1 MTRHGAT
8 QSPAGQARRVFALQ
22 LEAALPILS
31 DHLLACARAQLP
43 LDGPSGSGPRR
54 DHRARLLAENLPAWV
69 QGFAHELRV
78 TLELGSTFPEHSGEA
93 RHAGQEAQ
101 NADWL
106 AFRLAATVLERAH
119 GQFDDL
125 RARVTK
131 LEQTAELDAHD
142 VLSPKTVA
150 RIAVQTWEAAEL
162 PLSIWQDLQPNLH
175 EAFALYLEQAYHAA
189 NEWLVDHGVMSEIG
203 LRALS
208 GNALTPPVQ
217 ARALQ
222 AVESLFDGDTG
233 DTGDANNTN
242 STNDHVTPPGPAGA
256 APAGATSARWS
267 GATVTQR
274 LSHYTAEPP
283 VMGDLPPVVPVHE
296 PPHEGP
302 AHKLLGA
309 LHRLGALAGG
319 PPTGGQGETAFQATV
334 LASYSQADSGAATA
348 VAPLEGTGVAPP
360 GWSYAPAT
368 QDERSTLE
376 VVGLMFHSVLAEERV
391 PAVVRV
397 WFARLQMPAL
407 RVALSEP
414 ELFTSPD
421 HPTRRLIDRIGA
433 CVLGFGRKGPAADEG
448 LELEIKRIVQVVE
461 AYPDSGRRVFQT
473 VLGEFEKFLES
484 YFREQ
489 SQTSRKALSLAQQ
502 LEQRETL
509 AIQNTIEFRRM
520 LEGEPVQDGVRQFL
534 FDVWADV
541 LATVSVSQGPS
552 SDRARAMK
560 RVAGDLIWSAGSK
573 VTREDRADVLRRMPA
588 LLKAIREGMSTA
600 GIPAERQEELIKKL
614 NDSLTEGF
622 TAKAAPLPQRKLQD
636 LMEQLES
643 LEEMMPE
650 GLQIDIDE
658 SFVRDIPGASDTEL
672 EVVSEGGGEPI
683 TAMLSW
689 ARELPAGSWYMLNHG
704 GTERPVQLVWQGTR
718 RLLTLFVSAEGKCM
732 LFQLRRLA
740 AYLQSGLMQPA
751 QDEDLTI
758 KGIRGSL
765 DILGML
771 PKPPMP

>member
-1 MTRHGAT
+1 MTRLGAP
-8 QSPAGQARRVFALQ
+8 QSPAGRARRLFALQ
-22 LEAALPILS
+22 LEASLPALS
-31 DHLLACARAQLP
+31 EYLLACARTQWPQAGSP
-43 LDGPSGSGPRR
+43 AGPGTRG
-54 DHRARLLAENLPAWV
+54 DHRAHLLAENLPAWV
-69 QGFAHELRV
+69 QGMSHELQS
-78 TLELGSTFPEHSGEA
+78 TLDLGWPSQDIREHQPPQGQDSHSGTE
-93 RHAGQEAQ
+93 G
-101 NADWL
+101 L
-106 AFRLAATVLERAH
+106 VSRLAAAILKRAS
-119 GQFDDL
+119 GQLDDL
-125 RARVTK
+125 RVRVTK
-131 LEQTAELDAHD
+131 LEQTQGFDAGD
-142 VLSPKTVA
+142 VLNPEAVA
-150 RIAVQTWEAAEL
+150 RIALRAWEAADL
-162 PLSIWQDLQPNLH
+162 PLEAWQELH
-175 EAFALYLEQAYHAA
+175 TSLHAAFSLYMEEAYHAA
-189 NEWLVDHGVMSEIG
+189 NEWLVEHGVMPEIS
-203 LRALS
+203 LRALRED
-208 GNALTPPVQ
+208 ALTPLTQGQ
-217 ARALQ
+217 ALLSQPPALEVD
-222 AVESLFDGDTG
+222 ASGSRGDGRTSGTAD
-233 DTGDANNTN
+233 
-242 STNDHVTPPGPAGA
+242 SGPGA
-256 APAGATSARWS
+256 ATPQWT
-267 GATVTQR
+267 GATVTQH
-274 LSHYTAEPP
+274 LSRYTAEP
-283 VMGDLPPVVPVHE
+283 VATRGLPERPAAPA
-296 PPHEGP
+296 PQPAGP
-302 AHKLLGA
+302 ANKLLGA
-309 LHRLGALAGG
+309 LQRLGALPSG
-319 PPTGGQGETAFQATV
+319 PSTGGLGEKTAFQPTALDSSLAANASAAEATV
-334 LASYSQADSGAATA
+334 VEPMRGSGTAGQQA
-348 VAPLEGTGVAPP
+348 
-360 GWSYAPAT
+360 WRYAPAT
-368 QDERSTLE
+368 QEERTTLE
-376 VVGLMFHSVLAEERV
+376 VVALMFHSILAEERI
-391 PAVVRV
+391 PAAVRV
-397 WFARLQMPAL
+397 WFARLQMPVM
-407 RVALSEP
+407 RVAVGEP

-421 HPTRRLIDRIGA
+421 HPTRRLIDRMGA
-433 CVLGFGRKGPAADEG
+433 CVLGFGRKGPAADEA

-473 VLGEFEKFLES
+473 VLGEFEKFLEG

-489 SQTSRKALSLAQQ
+489 SETSRKALSLAQQ

-541 LATVSVSQGPS
+541 LATVVVSQGPS

-560 RVAGDLIWSAGSK
+560 RVASDLIWSAGAK

-650 GLQIDIDE
+650 GLQIDIDA

-683 TAMLSW
+683 TAMMSW
-689 ARELPAGSWYMLNHG
+689 ARELPAGSWYMLKHG

-718 RLLTLFVSAEGKCM
+718 RLLSLFVSAEGKCM

-765 DILGML
+765 DIQSLL

>member
-1 MTRHGAT
+1 
-8 QSPAGQARRVFALQ
+8 VFALQ
-22 LEAALPILS
+22 LESSLLALS
-31 DHLLACARAQLP
+31 EHLLAFARAQVP
-43 LDGPSGSGPRR
+43 PDGPHESAPRR

-69 QGFAHELRV
+69 QGTAHELRV
-78 TLELGSTFPEHSGEA
+78 ALELGWLGQDA
-93 RHAGQEAQ
+93 REQQPAERQSAQ
-101 NADWL
+101 RRSEWL
-106 AFRLAATVLERAH
+106 ASQLAGAILERAR

-125 RARVTK
+125 RARVIR
-131 LEQTAELDAHD
+131 LEQAGELETSD
-142 VLSPKTVA
+142 VLKPDTVA
-150 RIAVQTWEAAEL
+150 RIAVRAWEAAEL
-162 PLSIWQDLQPNLH
+162 PPELWQDLQPSLH
-175 EAFALYLEQAYHAA
+175 DAFASRLEQAYHAA
-189 NEWLVDHGVMSEIG
+189 NEWLVDHGVMLEIS
-203 LRALS
+203 LRPLRED
-208 GNALTPPVQ
+208 ALTPPVQ

-222 AVESLFDGDTG
+222 TAEPASDGGRG
-233 DTGDANNTN
+233 DVDGARAPSGPVGSDAT
-242 STNDHVTPPGPAGA
+242 A
-256 APAGATSARWS
+256 AASAQWT
-267 GATVTQR
+267 GATVTQH
-274 LSHYTAEPP
+274 LSRYAGEPHAAGGLPKEPP
-283 VMGDLPPVVPVHE
+283 APLPQP
-296 PPHEGP
+296 EGP
-302 AHKLLGA
+302 TNKLLGA

-319 PPTGGQGETAFQATV
+319 PPSGGQGETAFQSTV
-334 LASYSQADSGAATA
+334 MDSSLAAAPAAPTAAAATE
-348 VAPLEGTGVAPP
+348 VALMQGSGSA
-360 GWSYAPAT
+360 GQSWDYAPAT
-368 QDERSTLE
+368 QGERTTLE
-376 VVGLMFHSVLAEERV
+376 VVALMFQSILTEERL
-391 PAVVRV
+391 PAAVRV
-397 WFARLQMPAL
+397 WFARLQMPVL
-407 RVALSEP
+407 RVAVGEP
-414 ELFTSPD
+414 ELFASPD
-421 HPTRRLIDRIGA
+421 HPARRLIDRMGA
-433 CVLGFGRKGPAADEG
+433 CVLGFGRKGPAADEA
-448 LELEIKRIVQVVE
+448 LELEIKRLVQVVE

-489 SQTSRKALSLAQQ
+489 SETSRKALSLAQQ

-560 RVAGDLIWSAGSK
+560 RVASDLIWSAGAK

-588 LLKAIREGMSTA
+588 LLKAIREGMSIA

-650 GLQIDIDE
+650 GLQIDIDA

-689 ARELPAGSWYMLNHG
+689 ARELPVGSWYMLKHG

-718 RLLTLFVSAEGKCM
+718 RLLTLFVSAEGTCM

-765 DILGML
+765 DILGLL

>member
-1 MTRHGAT
+1 MTRHGAP
-8 QSPAGQARRVFALQ
+8 QSPAGRARRLFALQ
-22 LEAALPILS
+22 LEASLPALS
-31 DHLLACARAQLP
+31 EYLLACAREQLP
-43 LDGPSGSGPRR
+43 LDGPSGPGPRR
-54 DHRARLLAENLPAWV
+54 DHRARLLAENLPAWAQNV
-69 QGFAHELRV
+69 THELRV
-78 TLELGSTFPEHSGEA
+78 ALELGWLAQDA
-93 RHAGQEAQ
+93 REQQPLEGRNAQ
-101 NADWL
+101 PRADWL
-106 AFRLAATVLERAH
+106 AFRLAVAILERAS

-125 RARVTK
+125 RARVIR
-131 LEQTAELDAHD
+131 LEQTEALDTSD
-142 VLSPKTVA
+142 VLKPDAVA
-150 RIAVQTWEAAEL
+150 RIAVRAWEAAEL
-162 PLSIWQDLQPNLH
+162 PLEIWQDLQPSLH
-175 EAFALYLEQAYHAA
+175 DAFALHLEQAYHAA
-189 NEWLVDHGVMSEIG
+189 NEWLVDHGVMPEISLQA
-203 LRALS
+203 LR
-208 GNALTPPVQ
+208 GDALTPPVQ
-217 ARALQ
+217 TRAMQ
-222 AVESLFDGDTG
+222 TADPPSDGDMSGTDSDG
-233 DTGDANNTN
+233 A
-242 STNDHVTPPGPAGA
+242 PPGPAGSHPA
-256 APAGATSARWS
+256 AAASAQWT
-267 GATVTQR
+267 GATVTQH
-274 LSHYTAEPP
+274 LSRYIADWPTVGGLVEGPP
-283 VMGDLPPVVPVHE
+283 APVPQ
-296 PPHEGP
+296 PAGP

-319 PPTGGQGETAFQATV
+319 PPADRQGQTAFQATV
-334 LASYSQADSGAATA
+334 MDSSLAPAPAAGAAT
-348 VAPLEGTGVAPP
+348 VAAPMQ
-360 GWSYAPAT
+360 GSGSAGQTWQYAPAT
-368 QDERSTLE
+368 QGEHSTLE
-376 VVGLMFHSVLAEERV
+376 VVALMFHTILAEERL
-391 PAVVRV
+391 PAAVRV
-397 WFARLQMPAL
+397 WFARLQIPVL
-407 RVALSEP
+407 RVAVGEP

-421 HPTRRLIDRIGA
+421 HPTRRLIDRMGA
-433 CVLGFGRKGPAADEG
+433 CVLGFGRKGPAADEA

-489 SQTSRKALSLAQQ
+489 SETSRKALSLAQQ

-560 RVAGDLIWSAGSK
+560 RVASDLIWSAGAK

-588 LLKAIREGMSTA
+588 LLKAIREGMSTS

-689 ARELPAGSWYMLNHG
+689 ARELPAGSWYMLKHG

-718 RLLTLFVSAEGKCM
+718 RLLALFVSAEGKCM

-765 DILGML
+765 DILGLL

>member
-22 LEAALPILS
+22 LEAALPAVS

-43 LDGPSGSGPRR
+43 LDGASGPGPRR
-54 DHRARLLAENLPAWV
+54 DHRARLLAQNLPAWV
-69 QGFAHELRV
+69 QGIAHELRV
-78 TLELGSTFPEHSGEA
+78 ALELGSTSLETNEEA
-93 RHAGQEAQ
+93 PVVGQEAQ
-101 NADWL
+101 SADWL
-106 AFRLAATVLERAH
+106 AFRLAVAILERAS
-119 GQFDDL
+119 GQFNDL
-125 RARVTK
+125 RARIMR
-131 LEQTAELDAHD
+131 LEQTEELDARD
-142 VLSPKTVA
+142 VLKPDAVA
-150 RIAVQTWEAAEL
+150 RIAVRAWEAAEL
-162 PLSIWQDLQPNLH
+162 PLEIWQDLQPSLH
-175 EAFALYLEQAYHAA
+175 DACALYLEQAYHAA
-189 NEWLVDHGVMSEIG
+189 NEWLVDHGVMPEIR
-203 LRALS
+203 LRALH
-208 GNALTPPVQ
+208 GDALTPPVQ

-222 AVESLFDGDTG
+222 TAERGFDGG
-233 DTGDANNTN
+233 TN
-242 STNDHVTPPGPAGA
+242 SDGGPPEPEGSSP
-256 APAGATSARWS
+256 APAAAAHWS

-274 LSHYTAEPP
+274 LSHYAAEPP
-283 VMGDLPPVVPVHE
+283 AAGELPAVPPAPAPQPE
-296 PPHEGP
+296 AP

-334 LASYSQADSGAATA
+334 MDSSLAADPAAGAATV
-348 VAPLEGTGVAPP
+348 VAPLLGAGSA
-360 GWSYAPAT
+360 GQAWQYAPAT
-368 QDERSTLE
+368 QDERTTLE
-376 VVGLMFHSVLAEERV
+376 VVALMFHSILAEERL
-391 PAVVRV
+391 PAAVRV
-397 WFARLQMPAL
+397 WFARLQMPVL
-407 RVALSEP
+407 RVAVGEP

-421 HPTRRLIDRIGA
+421 HPTRRLIDRMGA
-433 CVLGFGRKGPAADEG
+433 CVLGFGRKGPAADEA

-484 YFREQ
+484 YFRDQ
-489 SQTSRKALSLAQQ
+489 SETSRKALSLAQQ

-560 RVAGDLIWSAGSK
+560 RVASDLIWSAGAK

-689 ARELPAGSWYMLNHG
+689 ARELPAGSWYMLKHG

-718 RLLTLFVSAEGKCM
+718 RLLALFVSAEGKCM

>member
-22 LEAALPILS
+22 LEAALPALS

-43 LDGPSGSGPRR
+43 LDGPSGPGQRR
-54 DHRARLLAENLPAWV
+54 DHRARLLAQNLPAWV
-69 QGFAHELRV
+69 QGVSHELRV
-78 TLELGSTFPEHSGEA
+78 ALELGWTSLESIEEA
-93 RHAGQEAQ
+93 PAVGQEAQ
-101 NADWL
+101 SADWL
-106 AFRLAATVLERAH
+106 AFRLAVAMLERAN
-119 GQFDDL
+119 GQLDDL
-125 RARVTK
+125 RARVIR
-131 LEQTAELDAHD
+131 LEQAEELDARD
-142 VLSPKTVA
+142 VLKPDTLA
-150 RIAVQTWEAAEL
+150 RIAVRAWEAAEL
-162 PLSIWQDLQPNLH
+162 PLEVWQDLQPSLH
-175 EAFALYLEQAYHAA
+175 NAFALYLEQAYHAA
-189 NEWLVDHGVMSEIG
+189 NEWLVDHGVMPEIS
-203 LRALS
+203 LRALRED
-208 GNALTPPVQ
+208 ALTPPVQ
-217 ARALQ
+217 TRAMQTAEPAL
-222 AVESLFDGDTG
+222 DGDMSGTG
-233 DTGDANNTN
+233 
-242 STNDHVTPPGPAGA
+242 NDSGLIGPAGSDPA
-256 APAGATSARWS
+256 AAASAHWS

-274 LSHYTAEPP
+274 LSHYAAEPP
-283 VMGDLPPVVPVHE
+283 AAGDLSAVPPAPVPQ
-296 PPHEGP
+296 PEGP
-302 AHKLLGA
+302 APKLLGA

-319 PPTGGQGETAFQATV
+319 PPTGEQGVTAFQATV
-334 LASYSQADSGAATA
+334 MVSSLGVDPSAEAATE
-348 VAPLEGTGVAPP
+348 VAPLQGTASAGQA
-360 GWSYAPAT
+360 WQYAPAT

-376 VVGLMFHSVLAEERV
+376 VVALMFHSILAEERL
-391 PAVVRV
+391 PAAVRV
-397 WFARLQMPAL
+397 WFARLQMPVL
-407 RVALSEP
+407 RVAVSEP

-421 HPTRRLIDRIGA
+421 HPTRRLIDRMGA
-433 CVLGFGRKGPAADEG
+433 CVLGFGRKGPAADEA

-489 SQTSRKALSLAQQ
+489 SDTSRKALSLAQQ

-560 RVAGDLIWSAGSK
+560 RVASDLIWSAGAK

-689 ARELPAGSWYMLNHG
+689 ARELPAGSWYMLKHG

-718 RLLTLFVSAEGKCM
+718 RLLALFVSAEGKCM

-771 PKPPMP
+771 PKPPMF

>member
-1 MTRHGAT
+1 MTTPAGGF
-8 QSPAGQARRVFALQ
+8 QSPAQQVRRVFLQ
-22 LEAALPILS
+22 HFEDALPEICS
-31 DHLLACARAQLP
+31 GLLAGARELEP
-43 LDGPSGSGPRR
+43 TPGPAASGSRPGSLERMLA
-54 DHRARLLAENLPAWV
+54 ARLSSWSQAV
-69 QGFAHELRV
+69 AHELRV
-78 TLELGSTFPEHSGEA
+78 GLEFGQLAQSVRELPLGEDTQ
-93 RHAGQEAQ
+93 AGAQ
-101 NADWL
+101 WL
-106 AFRLAATVLERAH
+106 AFRMAVAVMRHAG
-119 GQFDDL
+119 GQFEDL
-125 RARVTK
+125 RARVTR
-131 LEQTAELDAHD
+131 LEQKDELEARDFLRPD
-142 VLSPKTVA
+142 VIAS
-150 RIAVQTWEAAEL
+150 IAVNAWQSADLSLQAWE
-162 PLSIWQDLQPNLH
+162 DLQPFLH
-175 EAFALYLEQAYHAA
+175 ETVGQQLEQSLQAA
-189 NEWLVDHGVMSEIG
+189 NRWCTEHGVMPELG
-203 LRALS
+203 LRPVIDEGRPPPGSAMPEPPPRPSLPATDQLLGVQIGPAPEDVAHQRVLAALRRLS
-208 GNALTPPVQ
+208 GGISGQQP
-217 ARALQ
+217 
-222 AVESLFDGDTG
+222 DG
-233 DTGDANNTN
+233 
-242 STNDHVTPPGPAGA
+242 AGEA
-256 APAGATSARWS
+256 
-267 GATVTQR
+267 
-274 LSHYTAEPP
+274 
-283 VMGDLPPVVPVHE
+283 
-296 PPHEGP
+296 
-302 AHKLLGA
+302 
-309 LHRLGALAGG
+309 
-319 PPTGGQGETAFQATV
+319 AFQATMLHPSLGRPEV
-334 LASYSQADSGAATA
+334 AQAAATA
-348 VAPLEGTGVAPP
+348 PGDGTMLAPLSQTSRGMPRLPQAV
-360 GWSYAPAT
+360 AT
-368 QDERSTLE
+368 QDERTAIE
-376 VVGLMFHSVLAEERV
+376 VVALLFHSILAEERLP
-391 PAVVRV
+391 PAVRV
-397 WFARLQMPAL
+397 WFARLQMPVL
-407 RVALSEP
+407 RVAVTEP
-414 ELFTSPD
+414 DFFASSD
-421 HPTRRLIDRIGA
+421 HPARRLIDRLGA
-433 CVLGFGRKGPAADEG
+433 CVMGFGRNGLTVDEA
-448 LELEIKRIVQVVE
+448 LEVEIKRIVQVVE

-489 SQTSRKALSLAQQ
+489 SETSRKALSLAQQ

-560 RVAGDLIWSAGSK
+560 RVASDLIWSAGAK

-588 LLKAIREGMSTA
+588 LLKAIREGMSTS

-689 ARELPAGSWYMLNHG
+689 ARELPAGSWYMLKHG

-718 RLLTLFVSAEGKCM
+718 RLLALFVSAEGKCM

-765 DILGML
+765 DILGLL

>member
-1 MTRHGAT
+1 M
-8 QSPAGQARRVFALQ
+8 
-22 LEAALPILS
+22 
-31 DHLLACARAQLP
+31 
-43 LDGPSGSGPRR
+43 
-54 DHRARLLAENLPAWV
+54 
-69 QGFAHELRV
+69 AHELRV
-78 TLELGSTFPEHSGEA
+78 ALELGWLAQDAREHQP
-93 RHAGQEAQ
+93 QEGLSAQ
-101 NADWL
+101 RKADWL
-106 AFRLAATVLERAH
+106 AVRLAAAILERAS
-119 GQFDDL
+119 GQFEDL
-125 RARVTK
+125 QTRVIQ
-131 LEQTAELDAHD
+131 LEQTGELAAGD
-142 VLSPKTVA
+142 VLKPDAVA
-150 RIAVQTWEAAEL
+150 RIAVRAWGAAEL
-162 PLSIWQDLQPNLH
+162 PLEIWQDLEPSLH
-175 EAFALYLEQAYHAA
+175 GAFALHMEQAYHAA
-189 NEWLVDHGVMSEIG
+189 NEWLVDHGVIPEISLQA
-203 LRALS
+203 LREDAV
-208 GNALTPPVQ
+208 TPAVQ

-222 AVESLFDGDTG
+222 TGEPPFDGDRSGG
-233 DTGDANNTN
+233 DSDSGP
-242 STNDHVTPPGPAGA
+242 SGPAGSNPA
-256 APAGATSARWS
+256 AAAAARWT
-267 GATVTQR
+267 GATVTQH
-274 LSHYTAEPP
+274 LSRYIADWPTVGGLVEGSPAP
-283 VMGDLPPVVPVHE
+283 VPQPA
-296 PPHEGP
+296 GP
-302 AHKLLGA
+302 ANKLLGA
-309 LHRLGALAGG
+309 LHRLGALADGPAAGG
-319 PPTGGQGETAFQATV
+319 RGETAFQATAMDSS
-334 LASYSQADSGAATA
+334 LAANPSAGAAT
-348 VAPLEGTGVAPP
+348 VVEPMP
-360 GWSYAPAT
+360 GSGSAGQQAWKYAAST
-368 QDERSTLE
+368 QEERTTLE
-376 VVGLMFHSVLAEERV
+376 VVALMFHSILAEERI
-391 PAVVRV
+391 PAAVRV
-397 WFARLQMPAL
+397 WFARLQMPVL
-407 RVALSEP
+407 RVAVGEP
-414 ELFTSPD
+414 ELFASPD
-421 HPTRRLIDRIGA
+421 HPARRLIDRMGA
-433 CVLGFGRKGPAADEG
+433 CFLGFGRKGPAADEA

-473 VLGEFEKFLES
+473 VLGEFEKFLENS
-484 YFREQ
+484 FREQ
-489 SQTSRKALSLAQQ
+489 SETSRKALSLAQQ

-588 LLKAIREGMSTA
+588 LLKALREGMSTA

-650 GLQIDIDE
+650 GLQIDIDA

-689 ARELPAGSWYMLNHG
+689 ARELPAGSWYMLKHG
-704 GTERPVQLVWQGTR
+704 GTEQPVQLVWQGTR

-765 DILGML
+765 DILGLL
-771 PKPPMP
+771 PTPPMP

>member
-1 MTRHGAT
+1 MTRHGAP
-8 QSPAGQARRVFALQ
+8 QSPAGRARRLFVLQ
-22 LEAALPILS
+22 LEASLPALS
-31 DHLLACARAQLP
+31 EYLLACAREQAP
-43 LDGPSGSGPRR
+43 LDGPSGPGPRR
-54 DHRARLLAENLPAWV
+54 NHRARLLAENLPVWV
-69 QGFAHELRV
+69 QGMSHELRSA
-78 TLELGSTFPEHSGEA
+78 LGLGWPSQDVREHEPLQGQHSHSGAE
-93 RHAGQEAQ
+93 
-101 NADWL
+101 WL
-106 AFRLAATVLERAH
+106 VSRLARAILERAS
-119 GQFDDL
+119 GQLDDL
-125 RARVTK
+125 RVRVTK
-131 LEQTAELDAHD
+131 LEQTQELHARD
-142 VLSPKTVA
+142 VLNPEAVA
-150 RIAVQTWEAAEL
+150 RIAIRAWEAAEL
-162 PLSIWQDLQPNLH
+162 PLETWQELH
-175 EAFALYLEQAYHAA
+175 NSVHGALSLYMEQAYYAA
-189 NEWLVDHGVMSEIG
+189 NEWLVDHGVMPDIR
-203 LRALS
+203 LRTLLED
-208 GNALTPPVQ
+208 ALTPQTQGQGVLSQ
-217 ARALQ
+217 APALGSDTSGSSGDGRTSRS
-222 AVESLFDGDTG
+222 AES
-233 DTGDANNTN
+233 
-242 STNDHVTPPGPAGA
+242 GPGA
-256 APAGATSARWS
+256 AAPQWTD
-267 GATVTQR
+267 ATVTQF
-274 LSHYTAEPP
+274 LSRYATEPP
-283 VMGDLPPVVPVHE
+283 AAGGLPERPPAPVPQAA
-296 PPHEGP
+296 GP

-309 LHRLGALAGG
+309 LHRLGTLACG
-319 PPTGGQGETAFQATV
+319 PSTGERGETAFQSTAIDSS
-334 LASYSQADSGAATA
+334 LAANPSRGAATVVEPMQGYGSA
-348 VAPLEGTGVAPP
+348 GQQA
-360 GWSYAPAT
+360 WKYAPAT
-368 QDERSTLE
+368 QDERTTLE
-376 VVGLMFHSVLAEERV
+376 VVALMFHSILAEERI
-391 PAVVRV
+391 PAAVRV
-397 WFARLQMPAL
+397 WFARLQIPVL
-407 RVALSEP
+407 RVAVSEP
-414 ELFTSPD
+414 ELFSSPD
-421 HPTRRLIDRIGA
+421 HPTRRLIDRMGA
-433 CVLGFGRKGPAADEG
+433 CVLGFGRKGPAADEA

-473 VLGEFEKFLES
+473 VLGEFEKFLEG

-489 SQTSRKALSLAQQ
+489 SETSRKALSLAQQ

-560 RVAGDLIWSAGSK
+560 RVAGDLIWSAGAK
-573 VTREDRADVLRRMPA
+573 VTREDRADVLRHMPA

-650 GLQIDIDE
+650 GLQIDIDA

-683 TAMLSW
+683 AAMLSW
-689 ARELPAGSWYMLNHG
+689 ARELPAGSWYMLRHG
-704 GTERPVQLVWQGTR
+704 GDERPVQLVWQGTR
-718 RLLTLFVSAEGKCM
+718 RLLSLFVSAEGKCM

-765 DILGML
+765 DILSLL

>member
-22 LEAALPILS
+22 LEAALPALS

-43 LDGPSGSGPRR
+43 LDGPSGPGQRR
-54 DHRARLLAENLPAWV
+54 DHRARLLAQNLPAWV
-69 QGFAHELRV
+69 QGVSHELRV
-78 TLELGSTFPEHSGEA
+78 ALELGWTSLEGIEEA
-93 RHAGQEAQ
+93 PVVEQEAQ
-101 NADWL
+101 SADWL
-106 AFRLAATVLERAH
+106 AFRLAVAMLERAS

-125 RARVTK
+125 RARVIR
-131 LEQTAELDAHD
+131 LEQTEELDARD
-142 VLSPKTVA
+142 VLKPDALA
-150 RIAVQTWEAAEL
+150 RIAVRAWEAAEL
-162 PLSIWQDLQPNLH
+162 PLEVWQDLQPSLH
-175 EAFALYLEQAYHAA
+175 DALALYMEQAYYAA
-189 NEWLVDHGVMSEIG
+189 NEWLVDHGVMPEIS
-203 LRALS
+203 LRALR
-208 GNALTPPVQ
+208 GDALRPPVQ
-217 ARALQ
+217 TRATQ
-222 AVESLFDGDTG
+222 TAEPTFDGDMSGTG
-233 DTGDANNTN
+233 SDSGP
-242 STNDHVTPPGPAGA
+242 SGPAGSDPATA
-256 APAGATSARWS
+256 ASAHWS

-274 LSHYTAEPP
+274 LTHYAAEPP
-283 VMGDLPPVVPVHE
+283 AAGDLHAVPPAPVPQS
-296 PPHEGP
+296 EGP
-302 AHKLLGA
+302 PASKLLGA

-319 PPTGGQGETAFQATV
+319 PPTGGQGVTAFQATV
-334 LASYSQADSGAATA
+334 MDSSLPAEPAAGAATV
-348 VAPLEGTGVAPP
+348 VAPLQETASAVQA
-360 GWSYAPAT
+360 WQYAPAT

-376 VVGLMFHSVLAEERV
+376 VVALMFHSILAEERL
-391 PAVVRV
+391 PAAVRV
-397 WFARLQMPAL
+397 WFARLQMPVL
-407 RVALSEP
+407 RVAVSEP

-421 HPTRRLIDRIGA
+421 HPTRRLIDRMGA
-433 CVLGFGRKGPAADEG
+433 CVLGFGRKGPAADEA
-448 LELEIKRIVQVVE
+448 LELELKRIVQVVE

-489 SQTSRKALSLAQQ
+489 SETSRKALSLAQQ

-560 RVAGDLIWSAGSK
+560 RVASDLIWSAGAK

-650 GLQIDIDE
+650 GLQINIDE

-689 ARELPAGSWYMLNHG
+689 ARELPAGSWYMLKHG

-718 RLLTLFVSAEGKCM
+718 RQLALFVSAEGKCM

-771 PKPPMP
+771 PKPPMF

>member
-8 QSPAGQARRVFALQ
+8 QSPAGRARRVFALQ
-22 LEAALPILS
+22 LEAALPALS

-43 LDGPSGSGPRR
+43 LDGASGPGPRR
-54 DHRARLLAENLPAWV
+54 DHRARLLAQNLPAWV
-69 QGFAHELRV
+69 QGIAHELRV
-78 TLELGSTFPEHSGEA
+78 ALELGSTSLETNEEA
-93 RHAGQEAQ
+93 PVVGQEAQ
-101 NADWL
+101 SADWL
-106 AFRLAATVLERAH
+106 AFRLAVAILERAS
-119 GQFDDL
+119 GQFNDL
-125 RARVTK
+125 RARIMR
-131 LEQTAELDAHD
+131 LEQTEELDARD
-142 VLSPKTVA
+142 VLKPDAVA
-150 RIAVQTWEAAEL
+150 HIAVRAWEAAEL
-162 PLSIWQDLQPNLH
+162 PLEIWQDLQPSVH

-189 NEWLVDHGVMSEIG
+189 NERLVDHGVMSEIG
-203 LRALS
+203 LRAL
-208 GNALTPPVQ
+208 NATALTPPIQ

-222 AVESLFDGDTG
+222 AVEPLFDGDTG
-233 DTGDANNTN
+233 GTNSSN
-242 STNDHVTPPGPAGA
+242 STNGDVVPAEPAGS
-256 APAGATSARWS
+256 APAEATSARWS

-274 LSHYTAEPP
+274 LSNYPAEQPTA
-283 VMGDLPPVVPVHE
+283 GGLPSVVPVHE
-296 PPHEGP
+296 SP
-302 AHKLLGA
+302 AEAPEHKLLGA
-309 LHRLGALAGG
+309 LHRLEALAGG

-334 LASYSQADSGAATA
+334 LASSSPVDSGAATA
-348 VAPLEGTGVAPP
+348 VAPLEGTGAASLA
-360 GWSYAPAT
+360 WSYAPAT

-421 HPTRRLIDRIGA
+421 HPARRLIDRMGA
-433 CVLGFGRKGPAADEG
+433 CVLGFGRKGPAADEA
-448 LELEIKRIVQVVE
+448 LELEVKRIVQVVE

-541 LATVSVSQGPS
+541 LAAVSVSQGPS
-552 SDRARAMK
+552 SDRTRAMK
-560 RVAGDLIWSAGSK
+560 RVASDLIWSAGSK

-650 GLQIDIDE
+650 GLQFDIDE
-658 SFVRDIPGASDTEL
+658 SFVREIPGASDTEL

-689 ARELPAGSWYMLNHG
+689 ARELPAGSWYMLKHG

-718 RLLTLFVSAEGKCM
+718 RLLALFVSAEGKCM